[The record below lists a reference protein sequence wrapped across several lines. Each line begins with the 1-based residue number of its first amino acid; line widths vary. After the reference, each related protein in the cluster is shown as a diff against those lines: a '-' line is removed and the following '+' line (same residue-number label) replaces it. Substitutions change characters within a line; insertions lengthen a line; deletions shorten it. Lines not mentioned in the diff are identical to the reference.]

1 LGTGTTKQQ
10 VFLKGNKKKWGR
22 FYAALMWV
30 AGAELS
36 RVTATPGCLASKD
49 CSASSGDSLSTRTG
63 RDWQKSGNDR
73 SIFCFFERHKV
84 IKAVSVQTQQV
95 PP

>member
-1 LGTGTTKQQ
+1 MQQEKVGKILRRVDVGCRGRTFTGDGNARMSGQQ
-10 VFLKGNKKKWGR
+10 GLLCKFR
-22 FYAALMWV
+22 H
-30 AGAELS
+30 
-36 RVTATPGCLASKD
+36 
-49 CSASSGDSLSTRTG
+49 SLSTRTG
-63 RDWQKSGNDR
+63 RDWQTSGNER